1 MSNESPY
8 RDDSGKR
15 PSTDP
20 PHVLRAEPAVSRPS
34 FDDIFKLLSEK
45 RRRYAIHH
53 LSATPEGVAT
63 LSDLVEQVAAWETET
78 STGDVPDDYQ
88 RRVEAS
94 LHHTHTCRNS
104 MTRTSSTTMRGA
116 NPSATG
122 DNPSSKSTRN
132 TSPQW
137 NCQNGSRLS
146 RSVPHRPQRRF

>member
-20 PHVLRAEPAVSRPS
+20 PHVLRSEPAVSRPS

-45 RRRYAIHH
+45 RRRYAIHY
-53 LSATPEGVAT
+53 LSSTPDGFAA

-78 STGDVPDDYQ
+78 MAADVPDDYR

-94 LHHTHTCRNS
+94 LHHTHLPKLDDVNIIDYD
-104 MTRTSSTTMRGA
+104 A
-116 NPSATG
+116 
-122 DNPSSKSTRN
+122 
-132 TSPQW
+132 
-137 NCQNGSRLS
+137 
-146 RSVPHRPQRRF
+146 RSESVRYWGQPVLEEYAEHVAAMELPER

>member
-53 LSATPEGVAT
+53 LSTTPEGVAT

-78 STGDVPDDYQ
+78 SVGDVPDDY
-88 RRVEAS
+88 RKRVEAS
-94 LHHTHTCRNS
+94 LHHTHLPKLDD
-104 MTRTSSTTMRGA
+104 A
-116 NPSATG
+116 NIIDYDA
-122 DNPSSKSTRN
+122 
-132 TSPQW
+132 
-137 NCQNGSRLS
+137 
-146 RSVPHRPQRRF
+146 RSESVRYWGQPVLEEYAEHVAAMEIPER

>member
-45 RRRYAIHH
+45 RRRYAVHY
-53 LSATPEGVAT
+53 LSSTPEGVAT
-63 LSDLVEQVAAWETET
+63 LSDLVEQVATWETET
-78 STGDVPDDYQ
+78 SAGDVPEDYR

-94 LHHTHTCRNS
+94 LHHTHLPKLDD
-104 MTRTSSTTMRGA
+104 A
-116 NPSATG
+116 NIIDYDP
-122 DNPSSKSTRN
+122 
-132 TSPQW
+132 
-137 NCQNGSRLS
+137 
-146 RSVPHRPQRRF
+146 RSESVRYWGQPVLEEYAEHVAAMELPEQ